1 LLIAISFHFASIRH
15 YISFDAIDC
24 AMPTPPCR
32 RHAAADDIDTLS
44 PLSFSFSF
52 DTISML
58 FDADQ
63 MLLLPIFRYFRR

>member
-1 LLIAISFHFASIRH
+1 MLPF
-15 YISFDAIDC
+15 
-24 AMPTPPCR
+24 R

-58 FDADQ
+58 FDADRDAAAADISIFSP
-63 MLLLPIFRYFRR
+63 LIFRR